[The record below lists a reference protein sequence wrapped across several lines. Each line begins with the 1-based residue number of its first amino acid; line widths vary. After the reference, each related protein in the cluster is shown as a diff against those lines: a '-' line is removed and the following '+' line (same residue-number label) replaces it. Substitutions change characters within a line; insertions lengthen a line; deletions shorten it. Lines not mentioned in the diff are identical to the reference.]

1 MRGPNESTNGRAS
14 RASTVVFGDGSK
26 GTKVSAA
33 SMLNLKGGIEAVGDD
48 EDALLL
54 VALGGLGD
62 AVCEPPRLER
72 WRREVDADVDAL
84 HRDRD
89 DEAIEC
95 SSITI
100 SLSSELRF
108 RLPLSPPKSAVF

>member
-14 RASTVVFGDGSK
+14 RASTAVFGDGSK

-33 SMLNLKGGIEAVGDD
+33 SMLNLNGGIGAVDED
-48 EDALLL
+48 EDALP
-54 VALGGLGD
+54 VPASRLGD

-72 WRREVDADVDAL
+72 WRRDVEAEVDAL
-84 HRDRD
+84 NRDRD
-89 DEAIEC
+89 DEATEC

-100 SLSSELRF
+100 SLSSSLRF
-108 RLPLSPPKSAVF
+108 CLPLSPPGSAVF